1 MLNKSSSQLM
11 IPMYFFDL
19 LDAFWKRL
27 LLKGLWL
34 RTLLKLNCRKNF
46 PVNFPKFWKQLF
58 LRIPVLQVTV
68 NNEMFKML
76 LQKMKCNY
84 LLKLLNNGY
93 CDIASEKSF
102 LLVVF
107 KLWPLP
113 KSVLSLDFWA
123 FGESQ
128 SLFINKKCFHHIKTS
143 QLVCSANQLTGFYM
157 MAILVDNGNRHTD
170 FFFFFYMASEQTCIY
185 NCLHHLFHYMPV
197 FRVAYIRNIYIQT
210 HPKVTSWGSYHISCL
225 YR

>member
-1 MLNKSSSQLM
+1 M

-76 LQKMKCNY
+76 LQKNEMQLSFKITKQR
-84 LLKLLNNGY
+84 LLWY
-93 CDIASEKSF
+93 CLYEKSF

-170 FFFFFYMASEQTCIY
+170 FFFF
-185 NCLHHLFHYMPV
+185 LHGLRTNM
-197 FRVAYIRNIYIQT
+197 YI
-210 HPKVTSWGSYHISCL
+210 
-225 YR
+225 

>member
-93 CDIASEKSF
+93 CDIASMKNHFSLWFSSF
-102 LLVVF
+102 DPLPNQFFPVIFELLVN
-107 KLWPLP
+107 P
-113 KSVLSLDFWA
+113 SLY
-123 FGESQ
+123 
-128 SLFINKKCFHHIKTS
+128 SLTKNVSII
-143 QLVCSANQLTGFYM
+143 
-157 MAILVDNGNRHTD
+157 
-170 FFFFFYMASEQTCIY
+170 
-185 NCLHHLFHYMPV
+185 
-197 FRVAYIRNIYIQT
+197 
-210 HPKVTSWGSYHISCL
+210 
-225 YR
+225 

>member
-1 MLNKSSSQLM
+1 MQLSFK
-11 IPMYFFDL
+11 ITKQWL
-19 LDAFWKRL
+19 LW
-27 LLKGLWL
+27 
-34 RTLLKLNCRKNF
+34 
-46 PVNFPKFWKQLF
+46 
-58 LRIPVLQVTV
+58 
-68 NNEMFKML
+68 
-76 LQKMKCNY
+76 
-84 LLKLLNNGY
+84 Y
-93 CDIASEKSF
+93 CLYEKSF

-170 FFFFFYMASEQTCIY
+170 FFFFFTWPQNKHVYIVVYIICFITCQSSGSHISGTFTFKHIRK
-185 NCLHHLFHYMPV
+185 LHHEVVITFPVYTVSISHFIGFHFQEGALILSV
-197 FRVAYIRNIYIQT
+197 SSLIQ
-210 HPKVTSWGSYHISCL
+210 
-225 YR
+225 